1 MNIALIATFDGG
13 PLTGP
18 DGEVRLAAIR
28 SFIAAHLDRARMLRR
43 TLLPTRPGQG
53 RTAWI
58 EAHHF
63 DVEDHLLLTAPGR
76 SVIRGSLLLSLTCRI
91 PRSAPS

>member
-43 TLLPTRPGQG
+43 ALLPTRPGQG
-53 RTAWI
+53 RMAWI
-58 EAHHF
+58 DAQHF
-63 DVEDHLLLTAPGR
+63 DVEDHVPARRTRAVVHQR
-76 SVIRGSLLLSLTCRI
+76 
-91 PRSAPS
+91 